1 MCKVVTYIV
10 SDVMI
15 VISLSLTW
23 YNNYQIYYH
32 FYMYIESKTP
42 YPLTSSTH
50 LPTSF
55 LSSSSGSIITP
66 TPNITQG
73 K

>member
-1 MCKVVTYIV
+1 MCKVIEYVA

-15 VISLSLTW
+15 VINLSLTW
-23 YNNYQIYYH
+23 YNNYSINYH

-42 YPLTSSTH
+42 YPLTSITH

-55 LSSSSGSIITP
+55 LSSSNGSIVTP